1 MKVIFIFVVLLFA
14 ISCDEK
20 SNTNNDDNF
29 NTSNML
35 DDYTDNYIIPKVNEL
50 QTNLNNLK
58 NKFSE
63 IQDNSNTQEIN
74 DLKNIFILTYKS
86 WQKVAF
92 LNFGPSESNSLSSL
106 FNKYPTNI
114 DKIKLN
120 IENSNYNLLSAG
132 NIDAIA
138 FPALDYL
145 LFADLTSTNLS
156 FDNEAYKKYLS
167 DNIDLML
174 DRTNKT
180 LNEWQ
185 STYKVEFSNNN
196 GKSIGSSLSFIV
208 NSFNA
213 YWEKDLRDG
222 KLGYPIGIR
231 SNGEVLLDKIEAK
244 YSNISL
250 ELLKISIESFIE
262 FYTNFENEST
272 LSIYDYLEN
281 RRNKYGDGKLHSTI
295 LNNFKNIYSRVN
307 KLSGI
312 LESNILNNH
321 DEMLSIYQDIQK
333 QILYLKVDLP
343 AILGVSITYQD
354 NDGD

>member
-1 MKVIFIFVVLLFA
+1 MKVLFIFVVLLFA

-20 SNTNNDDNF
+20 SNNNNDDNF

-35 DDYTDNYIIPKVNEL
+35 DDYTDNYIIPNVNEL

-58 NKFSE
+58 NKLTE
-63 IQDNSNTQEIN
+63 IQDNSNTQEIK

-132 NIDAIA
+132 NTDAIA

-156 FDNEAYKKYLS
+156 FDNEAYKKYLT

-185 STYKVEFSNNN
+185 TTYKVEFSNNN

-250 ELLKISIESFIE
+250 ELLKISIESFVE

-307 KLSGI
+307 NLSGS

>member
-1 MKVIFIFVVLLFA
+1 MKVLFIFVVLLFS

-20 SNTNNDDNF
+20 KNSNDNDNF
-29 NTSNML
+29 NTSKML
-35 DDYTDNYIIPKVNEL
+35 EDYSDDYIIPNISKL
-50 QTNLNNLK
+50 QTNLNDLK
-58 NKFSE
+58 NKFTE
-63 IQDNSNTQEIN
+63 IQDNSNTQEIS
-74 DLKNIFILTYKS
+74 DLKEIFILSFKS
-86 WQKVAF
+86 WQKIAF

-132 NIDAIA
+132 NTDAIA

-145 LFADLTSTNLS
+145 LFADLTSTNLN
-156 FDNEAYKKYLS
+156 FDNESYKKYLT

-174 DRTNKT
+174 DRTNRT

-185 STYKVEFSNNN
+185 TTYKVEFTTNN

-208 NSFNA
+208 NFFNS

-222 KLGYPIGIR
+222 KLGIPIGIR
-231 SNGEVLLDKIEAK
+231 SNGQILTDKIEAK

-250 ELLKISIESFIE
+250 DLLMISIESYIE

-281 RRNKYGDGKLHSTI
+281 RKNKYGDGKLHTTI
-295 LNNFKNIYSRVN
+295 HNNFKNILTRV
-307 KLSGI
+307 KSLSGS
-312 LESNILNNH
+312 LETNITNNK
-321 DEMLSIYQDIQK
+321 DELISIYQDIQK
-333 QILYLKVDLP
+333 QILYLKVDMP